1 MVIHREGKPVTQ
13 LEQNY
18 QDWVMKMHDAHDEE
32 ATSGEDEAILVL
44 ESLDKKALGIL
55 RDGMYQLFMDDKETL
70 FGKLSPQ
77 KLYLLV

>member
-1 MVIHREGKPVTQ
+1 MNSCFADVKMVIHREGKSVTQ

-55 RDGMYQLFMDDKETL
+55 RDGMY
-70 FGKLSPQ
+70 
-77 KLYLLV
+77 